1 MTATATEVPGA
12 RGPLARRGVGRT
24 RLLVFVAIALGIA
37 AGRIITYDRSSDA
50 RSGAR
55 SGGDSPAA
63 RVERLEEVVR
73 QNPRDV
79 AQLQALGGAYVQS
92 VAAGGDVALYND
104 AEAVFE
110 RAEELAPGDPR
121 TTVTQGYL
129 ALARHDFSRA
139 RDLGIEAVTADPF
152 DADALAVT
160 VDAEVELGIYDD
172 AAQHLQ
178 QLLDVRPG
186 LAAYSRLS
194 YLREL
199 HGDVLG
205 ARQAFAQA
213 EAAGSSRY
221 DLASIAVLRGKL
233 ALNQGDLDEADAH
246 FDRARGYVG
255 EPAGAEAGEARL
267 LAARGDRT
275 GAIAILETAIAE
287 RPTAEVAILLGD
299 LLGLEGRTAA
309 AARADAVVRDL
320 ATEESAAGADVSME
334 LSLFEADRGNPA
346 PALELAE
353 SAYAVKPDNV
363 TANITM
369 AWALR
374 VNGRAPEALGF
385 VDRALRLGTPDAL
398 LHFRAAAVLA
408 DAGQTDRAA
417 AELQAAFSI
426 SPWFSFG
433 HLEEADALA
442 ARLGIDVSTVE
453 RS

>member
-1 MTATATEVPGA
+1 MTASDVVQA
-12 RGPLARRGVGRT
+12 RRPIARRGVGRT
-24 RLLVFVAIALGIA
+24 GLLVFVAIAFGIA

-50 RSGAR
+50 RAGAESGD
-55 SGGDSPAA
+55 DSPTAQ
-63 RVERLEEVVR
+63 VERLEAVVR
-73 QNPRDV
+73 ENPRDV
-79 AQLQALGGAYVQS
+79 TQLQALGAAYVQS

-104 AEAVFE
+104 AEAVLE
-110 RAEELAPGDPR
+110 RAEDLAPDDPR

-129 ALARHDFSRA
+129 ALARHDFGRA
-139 RDLGIEAVTADPF
+139 RDLGIEVVAADPF

-160 VDAEVELGIYDD
+160 VDAEVELGLYGD
-172 AAQHLQ
+172 ATQHLQ

-205 ARQAFAQA
+205 AREAFAQA

-246 FDRARGYVG
+246 FERARGHVG

-267 LAARGDRT
+267 LAARGDRA

-287 RPTAEVAILLGD
+287 RPSAEVAILLGD
-299 LLGLEGRTAA
+299 LLRLEGRTAA
-309 AARADAVVRDL
+309 SARADAVVRDL
-320 ATEESAAGADVSME
+320 ATEERAAGADVNME
-334 LSLFEADRGNPA
+334 LALFEADRGNPA

-353 SAYAVKPDNV
+353 SAYAVKPNNV
-363 TANITM
+363 TANIAM
-369 AWALR
+369 AWVLR
-374 VNGRAPEALGF
+374 ANGRAPEALGY
-385 VDRALRLGTPDAL
+385 VDQALQLGTPDAL
-398 LHFRAAAVLA
+398 LRFRAAAVLA

-417 AELQAAFSI
+417 TELRTAFEI
-426 SPWFSFG
+426 NPFFSFG

-442 ARLGIDVSTVE
+442 ARLGVDV
-453 RS
+453 